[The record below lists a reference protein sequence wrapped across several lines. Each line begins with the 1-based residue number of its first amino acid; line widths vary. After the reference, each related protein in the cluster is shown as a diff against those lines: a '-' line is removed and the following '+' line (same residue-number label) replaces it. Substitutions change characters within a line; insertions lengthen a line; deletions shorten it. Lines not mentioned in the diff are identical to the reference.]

1 MPGLPA
7 IKRRSPLLPLLIF
20 HHSDLLVEVF
30 GCWDVDNLHFELFVV
45 VGVLVFILFALMS
58 WAPLE
63 WPFLHVFFTVVLFPT
78 ERFLTIIIFIGH
90 YVSGVQSISIN
101 SLVFKLP
108 RGVRGQALF
117 RTLLFT

>member
-30 GCWDVDNLHFELFVV
+30 GCWDVNDLHFELFVI
-45 VGVLVFILFALMS
+45 VGVLVFILFAFMS
-58 WAPLE
+58 WTPLE
-63 WPFLHVFFTVVLFPT
+63 RPILRVFFTVVLFPT

-101 SLVFKLP
+101 SLIFKLP

>member
-7 IKRRSPLLPLLIF
+7 IKRRSSLLPLLIF

-30 GCWDVDNLHFELFVV
+30 GCWDVNDLHFELFVV
-45 VGVLVFILFALMS
+45 VGVLVFILFTFVS

-63 WPFLHVFFTVVLFPT
+63 RPVLRVFFTVVLFPS

-90 YVSGVQSISIN
+90 YISGVQSIGIN

-108 RGVRGQALF
+108 RRVRG
-117 RTLLFT
+117 